1 MNSFIRGLMF
11 IYSVVIA
18 VISVVLLYALVDDGI
33 FADILSPLNS
43 IVTGPVSRYIY
54 LGILMLLF
62 ITSII
67 SITNIITSGRLNRTR
82 LRKNDIGTVDIGPDA
97 IESIALNAAKSA
109 QVGIKSARCR
119 VAPAKHQALRVTLST
134 ELYSNVEIPASMAK
148 VQEKVKKDIERYT
161 GIAVDQVIVKVAKV
175 EQAQAKVE
183 SR

>member
-1 MNSFIRGLMF
+1 MNSFIRALMF

-33 FADILSPLNS
+33 FADILSPLS
-43 IVTGPVSRYIY
+43 TIVTGPVSKYIY

-62 ITSII
+62 VTSII

-109 QVGIKSARCR
+109 LHRAG
-119 VAPAKHQALRVTLST
+119 
-134 ELYSNVEIPASMAK
+134 
-148 VQEKVKKDIERYT
+148 
-161 GIAVDQVIVKVAKV
+161 QVILEGHIRHCVRDGIEHGDPDQTIANFTKAV
-175 EQAQAKVE
+175 ERFANMN
-183 SR
+183 

>member
-1 MNSFIRGLMF
+1 MNSFIRALMF

-18 VISVVLLYALVDDGI
+18 VISVVLLYALADDGI
-33 FADILSPLNS
+33 FADILSPLSS

-62 ITSII
+62 ITSIV

-109 QVGIKSARCR
+109 QVGIKSARCH
-119 VAPAKHQALRVTLST
+119 VAPAKNQSLKVTVSC
-134 ELYSNVEIPASMAK
+134 ELYSNVEIPSSMAK
-148 VQEKVKKDIERYT
+148 VQEKVKKDIERFT
-161 GIAVDQVIVKVAKV
+161 GIAVEQVIVRVSKV
-175 EQAQAKVE
+175 EQAQTRVE

>member
-1 MNSFIRGLMF
+1 MNSFVRFLMF

-18 VISVVLLYALVDDGI
+18 VISVVLLYALFDPNI
-33 FADILSPLNS
+33 FADLLSHLRS

-54 LGILMLLF
+54 LGVLMLLF
-62 ITSII
+62 ITSIV

-109 QVGIKSARCR
+109 QVGIKSARCH
-119 VAPAKHQALRVTLST
+119 VAPAKNQSLKVTVSC
-134 ELYSNVEIPASMAK
+134 ELYSNVEIPSSMAK
-148 VQEKVKKDIERYT
+148 VQEKVKKDIERFT
-161 GIAVDQVIVKVAKV
+161 GIAVEQVIVRVAKV
-175 EQAQAKVE
+175 EQAQTRVE

>member
-1 MNSFIRGLMF
+1 MNSFVRALMF

-18 VISVVLLYALVDDGI
+18 VISVVMLYGLFDDGI
-33 FADILSPLNS
+33 FADILRPMSN
-43 IVTGPVSRYIY
+43 IATGPVSRYIY
-54 LGILMLLF
+54 LGVLMLLF
-62 ITSII
+62 ITSIV

-97 IESIALNAAKSA
+97 IESIALNAAKAA

-119 VAPAKHQALRVTLST
+119 VAPAKNQSLKVTVSC

-148 VQEKVKKDIERYT
+148 VQEKVKKDIERFT
-161 GIAVDQVIVKVAKV
+161 GIAVEQVVVRVTKV
-175 EQAQAKVE
+175 EQAQTRVE

>member
-1 MNSFIRGLMF
+1 MNSFIRALMF
-11 IYSVVIA
+11 IYSIVIA

-33 FADILSPLNS
+33 FADILSPLSS
-43 IVTGPVSRYIY
+43 IVTGPISKWIY
-54 LGILMLLF
+54 LGVLLLLF
-62 ITSII
+62 ITSIV

-109 QVGIKSARCR
+109 QVGIKSARCH
-119 VAPAKHQALRVTLST
+119 VAPAKNQRLRVTISC
-134 ELYSNVEIPASMAK
+134 ELYSNVEIPSSMAK
-148 VQEKVKKDIERYT
+148 VQEKVKKDIERFT
-161 GIAVDQVIVKVAKV
+161 GIAVEQVIVRVSKV

>member
-33 FADILSPLNS
+33 FADILSPLSS

-119 VAPAKHQALRVTLST
+119 VAPAKNQALRVTVTT
-134 ELYSNVEIPASMAK
+134 ELSSNVEIPASMAK

>member
-1 MNSFIRGLMF
+1 MNSFIRFLMF

-18 VISVVLLYALVDDGI
+18 VISVVLLYALVEPNI
-33 FADILSPLNS
+33 FADILKPLRS
-43 IVTGPVSRYIY
+43 IVLGPVSKYVY

-62 ITSII
+62 VTSIV

-109 QVGIKSARCR
+109 QVGIKSARCH
-119 VAPAKHQALRVTLST
+119 VAPGKNQSLKVTVSC
-134 ELYSNVEIPASMAK
+134 ELYSNVEIPASMTK
-148 VQEKVKKDIERYT
+148 VQEKVKKDIERFT
-161 GIAVDQVIVKVAKV
+161 GIAVEQVIVRVSKV
-175 EQAQAKVE
+175 EQAQTRVE

>member
-1 MNSFIRGLMF
+1 MNSFIRALMF

-18 VISVVLLYALVDDGI
+18 VISVVLLYALVDEGI
-33 FADILSPLNS
+33 IADILSPVQS
-43 IVTGPVSRYIY
+43 IVTGPVSRYVY

-62 ITSII
+62 ITSIV

-109 QVGIKSARCR
+109 QVGIKSARCH
-119 VAPAKHQALRVTLST
+119 VAPAKNQSLKVTVSC

-148 VQEKVKKDIERYT
+148 VQEKVKKDIERFT
-161 GIAVDQVIVKVAKV
+161 GIAVEQVVVRVTKV
-175 EQAQAKVE
+175 EQAQTRVE